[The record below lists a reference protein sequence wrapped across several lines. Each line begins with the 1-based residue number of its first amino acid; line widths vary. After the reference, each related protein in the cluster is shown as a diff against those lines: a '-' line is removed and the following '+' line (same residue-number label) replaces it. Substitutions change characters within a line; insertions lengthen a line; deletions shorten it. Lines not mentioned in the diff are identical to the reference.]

1 VVRVATAS
9 KTPPAEPD
17 GVTDA
22 YVCRLL
28 PLTFARASVEAIL
41 DEREPME

>member
-1 VVRVATAS
+1 MLQLKDES
-9 KTPPAEPD
+9 PHE

-28 PLTFARASVEAIL
+28 PLTCLAPDLVEAIL
-41 DEREPME
+41 DERQPKG